1 MTKMKNWA
9 GSNVIARLSYF
20 HCEASFYCHCERS
33 VAISEGGRGNQ
44 IQFRRG
50 CWAGSKR
57 HYRQEGM
64 KLPKISIITT
74 SYTMDRFKDIIE
86 LLDSLQAQSY
96 KTIETIIVA
105 ERSPE
110 LAENIR
116 SYAQK
121 KDYPN
126 VVALYNQGEWG
137 LSSVRNLGIEKSGS
151 AKTISSCDIL

>member
-1 MTKMKNWA
+1 
-9 GSNVIARLSYF
+9 
-20 HCEASFYCHCERS
+20 
-33 VAISEGGRGNQ
+33 
-44 IQFRRG
+44 
-50 CWAGSKR
+50 
-57 HYRQEGM
+57 M

-121 KDYPN
+121 KGYPN
-126 VVALYNQGEWG
+126 ILALYNQGEWG
-137 LSSVRNLGIEKSGS
+137 LSSVRNMGIEKSGS